1 MCESAR
7 EKPQDF
13 QIHSHLGVGN
23 LWIKVSPNLVFVR
36 SLERSLKYRIDRGS
50 HSWSTYVNKNIMKVC
65 KVIIRNKIEKMT
77 MMHP

>member
-1 MCESAR
+1 MLFLPHKEMCESAR

-50 HSWSTYVNKNIMKVC
+50 HS
-65 KVIIRNKIEKMT
+65 
-77 MMHP
+77 